1 MDHHPYLFLFLNDLK
16 WSKMQRLKIYKK
28 KKNVNITKPKGP
40 TIRMETDFKVV
51 QQTLRWMERRR
62 GEQSAYSCWPS
73 LRQSS
78 SHLSPIPAVT
88 ARWSSSPATAHPA
101 LSPLPLFLFNFTF
114 HLLRSHPVLQPLSEA
129 K

>member
-1 MDHHPYLFLFLNDLK
+1 MVNLNGSKPLLFLFLNDLK

-28 KKNVNITKPKGP
+28 NLNITKAKGP

-78 SHLSPIPAVT
+78 SHLSPIPAAT
-88 ARWSSSPATAHPA
+88 THWSPSPAAVHPA
-101 LSPLPLFLFNFTF
+101 LP
-114 HLLRSHPVLQPLSEA
+114 PVLLSFPPHLV
-129 K
+129 

>member
-1 MDHHPYLFLFLNDLK
+1 MDQHPYLFLFLNDLK

-62 GEQSAYSCWPS
+62 GEQSAYSRWPS
-73 LRQSS
+73 LPQSL
-78 SHLSPIPAVT
+78 SHLSPIPAAT
-88 ARWSSSPATAHPA
+88 AHWSSSPAAVHPA
-101 LSPLPLFLFNFTF
+101 LP
-114 HLLRSHPVLQPLSEA
+114 PVLLSFPPHLV
-129 K
+129 